1 MAKRNLGI
9 VSKILSDMPA
19 PASEEPKSEEVIK
32 KDTLEE
38 KKEKE
43 ATKNRKLKGF
53 YLTVE
58 NEVRLKELQM
68 MYLKKGIR
76 VSESELINRAL
87 EEFYSKH
94 KNE

>member
-9 VSKILSDMPA
+9 VSRILSDAPA
-19 PASEEPKSEEVIK
+19 PASEEPKSEEAMK

-38 KKEKE
+38 KEKKE

-87 EEFYSKH
+87 EEFYFKH

>member
-1 MAKRNLGI
+1 MAKRNLSM
-9 VSKILSDMPA
+9 VSRILRDAPA
-19 PASEEPKSEEVIK
+19 PASEEPKSEEAMK

-38 KKEKE
+38 KKE
-43 ATKNRKLKGF
+43 ATKNKKLKGF

-68 MYLKKGIR
+68 MYLKKGMR

-87 EEFYSKH
+87 EEFYFKY

>member
-1 MAKRNLGI
+1 MAKRELGI

-19 PASEEPKSEEVIK
+19 TASDKPKSEEAIK
-32 KDTLEE
+32 KDTSEE
-38 KKEKE
+38 KKE
-43 ATKNRKLKGF
+43 ATKNKKLRGF
-53 YLTVE
+53 YLTME

-87 EEFYSKH
+87 EEFYFKH

>member
-19 PASEEPKSEEVIK
+19 TTPEEPKSEEARK
-32 KDTLEE
+32 KDSSEE
-38 KKEKE
+38 KRE
-43 ATKNRKLKGF
+43 ATKDKKLKGF
-53 YLTVE
+53 YLTME

-76 VSESELINRAL
+76 VSESELINRAI
-87 EEFYSKH
+87 EEFYLRYRD
-94 KNE
+94 

>member
-1 MAKRNLGI
+1 MAKRNLGV
-9 VSKILSDMPA
+9 VSRILSDIPA
-19 PASEEPKSEEVIK
+19 PASEEPKSEEAIK

-38 KKEKE
+38 KKE

-68 MYLKKGIR
+68 LYLKKGIR
-76 VSESELINRAL
+76 VSESELINRAI
-87 EEFYSKH
+87 EEFYLKY
-94 KNE
+94 KD

>member
-1 MAKRNLGI
+1 MAKKNLGI
-9 VSKILSDMPA
+9 VSKIISDIPA
-19 PASEEPKSEEVIK
+19 TTPEEPKSEETMK
-32 KDTLEE
+32 KDTSEE
-38 KKEKE
+38 KKE

-53 YLTVE
+53 YLTME

-76 VSESELINRAL
+76 VSESELINKAL
-87 EEFYSKH
+87 EEFYFRH

>member
-9 VSKILSDMPA
+9 VSRILSDVPA
-19 PASEEPKSEEVIK
+19 TTPEEPKSEETMK

-38 KKEKE
+38 KKE

-53 YLTVE
+53 YLTIE

-76 VSESELINRAL
+76 VSESELINRAI
-87 EEFYSKH
+87 EEFYLKY
-94 KNE
+94 KD

>member
-19 PASEEPKSEEVIK
+19 PASEEPKSEETMK

-38 KKEKE
+38 KEEKKE

-53 YLTVE
+53 YLTME

-76 VSESELINRAL
+76 VSESELINRAI
-87 EEFYSKH
+87 EEFYLKY
-94 KNE
+94 KD

>member
-1 MAKRNLGI
+1 MAKRNLDI
-9 VSKILSDMPA
+9 VSKMLSDIPA
-19 PASEEPKSEEVIK
+19 TTPEEPKSEEAVK
-32 KDTLEE
+32 KDASEE
-38 KKEKE
+38 KKE

-53 YLTVE
+53 YLTME

-68 MYLKKGIR
+68 LYLKKGIR

-87 EEFYSKH
+87 EEFYFKH

>member
-19 PASEEPKSEEVIK
+19 TTPEEPKSEEAMK
-32 KDTLEE
+32 KGTSEE
-38 KKEKE
+38 NRE
-43 ATKNRKLKGF
+43 ATKDKKLKGF
-53 YLTVE
+53 YLTME

-76 VSESELINRAL
+76 VSESELINRAI
-87 EEFYSKH
+87 EEFYLRYRD
-94 KNE
+94 

>member
-9 VSKILSDMPA
+9 VSRILSDMPA
-19 PASEEPKSEEVIK
+19 PASEEPKSEEVVK

-38 KKEKE
+38 KKE
-43 ATKNRKLKGF
+43 ATKNKKLRGF
-53 YLTVE
+53 YLTME

-76 VSESELINRAL
+76 VSESELINKAI
-87 EEFYSKH
+87 EEFYLKY
-94 KNE
+94 KD

>member
-9 VSKILSDMPA
+9 VSKILGDMPA
-19 PASEEPKSEEVIK
+19 PAPEEPKSEEAMK

-38 KKEKE
+38 KKE
-43 ATKNRKLKGF
+43 ATKNKKLRGF
-53 YLTVE
+53 YLTME

-76 VSESELINRAL
+76 VSESELINKAL
-87 EEFYSKH
+87 EEFYFKH
-94 KNE
+94 KDQ

>member
-1 MAKRNLGI
+1 MAKRNLSI
-9 VSKILSDMPA
+9 VSRYLSDVPA
-19 PASEEPKSEEVIK
+19 PTSEEPKSEETMK

-38 KKEKE
+38 KKE

-76 VSESELINRAL
+76 VSESELINRAI
-87 EEFYSKH
+87 EEFYLKY
-94 KNE
+94 KD

>member
-9 VSKILSDMPA
+9 VSKILSDMSA
-19 PASEEPKSEEVIK
+19 TVSEKPKSEEAIK
-32 KDTLEE
+32 KDTSEE
-38 KKEKE
+38 KKE

-53 YLTVE
+53 YLTME

-76 VSESELINRAL
+76 VSESELINRAI
-87 EEFYSKH
+87 EEFYLKY
-94 KNE
+94 KD

>member
-9 VSKILSDMPA
+9 VSRILSDMPA
-19 PASEEPKSEEVIK
+19 PASEEPKSEEVVK

-38 KKEKE
+38 KKE

-58 NEVRLKELQM
+58 NEVKLKELQM

-76 VSESELINRAL
+76 VSESELINKAI
-87 EEFYSKH
+87 EEFYLKY
-94 KNE
+94 KD

>member
-9 VSKILSDMPA
+9 VSKMLSNMPA
-19 PASEEPKSEEVIK
+19 TTPEEPKSEETMK
-32 KDTLEE
+32 KDTSEE
-38 KKEKE
+38 KKE

-53 YLTVE
+53 YLTME

-76 VSESELINRAL
+76 VSESELINRAI
-87 EEFYSKH
+87 EEFYLKY
-94 KNE
+94 KD

>member
-1 MAKRNLGI
+1 MAKRNLGV
-9 VSKILSDMPA
+9 VSKILSDTLSTA
-19 PASEEPKSEEVIK
+19 PEEPKSEETIK

-38 KKEKE
+38 KKE

-53 YLTVE
+53 YLTIE

-76 VSESELINRAL
+76 VSESELINRAI
-87 EEFYSKH
+87 EEFYLKY
-94 KNE
+94 KD

>member
-19 PASEEPKSEEVIK
+19 PASEEPKLEEAIK
-32 KDTLEE
+32 KDTFEE
-38 KKEKE
+38 KKE
-43 ATKNRKLKGF
+43 APQNRKLKGF
-53 YLTVE
+53 YLTME

-76 VSESELINRAL
+76 VSESELINKAL
-87 EEFYSKH
+87 EEFYFRHIDK
-94 KNE
+94 

>member
-19 PASEEPKSEEVIK
+19 PASEEPKSEETIK

-38 KKEKE
+38 KKE

-53 YLTVE
+53 YLTME

-76 VSESELINRAL
+76 VSESELINRAI
-87 EEFYSKH
+87 EEFYLRYKD
-94 KNE
+94 

>member
-9 VSKILSDMPA
+9 VSRILSDVTTPT
-19 PASEEPKSEEVIK
+19 SEEPKSEETMK

-38 KKEKE
+38 KKE

-68 MYLKKGIR
+68 IYLKKGIR
-76 VSESELINRAL
+76 VSESELVNRAI
-87 EEFYSKH
+87 EEFYLKY
-94 KNE
+94 KG

>member
-9 VSKILSDMPA
+9 VSRILSDMPA
-19 PASEEPKSEEVIK
+19 PASEEPKSEEVVK

-38 KKEKE
+38 KKE

-76 VSESELINRAL
+76 VSESELINKAI
-87 EEFYSKH
+87 EEFYLKY
-94 KNE
+94 KD

>member
-9 VSKILSDMPA
+9 VSKMISDMPA
-19 PASEEPKSEEVIK
+19 TTPEEPKPEEAVK
-32 KDTLEE
+32 KDTSGE
-38 KKEKE
+38 KKE

-76 VSESELINRAL
+76 VNESELINRAL
-87 EEFYSKH
+87 EEFYFKH

>member
-19 PASEEPKSEEVIK
+19 TTPEEPKSEEAMK
-32 KDTLEE
+32 KDTSEE
-38 KKEKE
+38 KRE
-43 ATKNRKLKGF
+43 ATKNKKLRGF
-53 YLTVE
+53 YLTIE

-76 VSESELINRAL
+76 VSESELINRAI
-87 EEFYSKH
+87 EEFYLRYKD
-94 KNE
+94 

>member
-1 MAKRNLGI
+1 MAKRDLGI
-9 VSKILSDMPA
+9 VSKIISDIPA
-19 PASEEPKSEEVIK
+19 TTPEEPKSEETMK
-32 KDTLEE
+32 KDTSEE
-38 KKEKE
+38 KKE

-53 YLTVE
+53 YLTME

-87 EEFYSKH
+87 EEFYFRHRDK
-94 KNE
+94 

>member
-9 VSKILSDMPA
+9 VSKMISDMTATTP
-19 PASEEPKSEEVIK
+19 EEPKSEETMK
-32 KDTLEE
+32 KDTSGE
-38 KKEKE
+38 KKE

-87 EEFYSKH
+87 EEFYFKQ